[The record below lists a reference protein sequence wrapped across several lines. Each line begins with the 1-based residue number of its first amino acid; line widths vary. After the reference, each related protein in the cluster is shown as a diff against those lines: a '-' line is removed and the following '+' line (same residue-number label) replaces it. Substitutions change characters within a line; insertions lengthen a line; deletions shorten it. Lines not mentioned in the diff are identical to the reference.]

1 MSNIIKLV
9 EFKNGYEPTTR
20 PLTNQ
25 HQRKIMILG
34 EEYSQCYYDWY
45 IMDAIKLASF
55 WKQKQITLKR
65 IFHLREW
72 IRENYQ
78 HGHNY
83 SYSHCRSMKS
93 CKEWLAKVIN
103 SEYKFCDDEEYRKME
118 KENLKDNIEIFS
130 QKNDIEN
137 QIIEIGFVK
146 DLELSDDYA

>member
-1 MSNIIKLV
+1 MENKIKLL
-9 EFKNGYEPTTR
+9 EFIGDYEPETR

-25 HQRKIMILG
+25 HHRKILILG
-34 EEYSQCYYDWY
+34 EEYTQWWYDWY

-55 WKQKQITLKR
+55 WKSHQITSKR

-83 SYSHCRSMKS
+83 SYLHCKSVKS

-103 SEYKFCDDEEYRKME
+103 SEYKFCDDDEYRKME
-118 KENLKDNIEIFS
+118 KEALKDNIETFS
-130 QKNDIEN
+130 RQNDIPN
-137 QIIEIGFVK
+137 QIVEIGFVA
-146 DLELSDDYA
+146 DIELSDN